1 LPDPED
7 RLRSALERL
16 APPADPA
23 GAYERIVEKKIRRQ
37 IYRKFQATALTIVVL
52 AGTIGGTIGL
62 VRVFRAGN
70 QQVTSAGPLAD
81 NGLIAF
87 VSARD
92 GTPDIFVMRRDGTH
106 VVNLTHDPAD
116 DHGPAFSPDGTKIA
130 FVSDREGN
138 ADIFLMKA
146 DGTDVHR
153 LVHLP
158 GSDESPS
165 WSPNGSKIAFADNT
179 DIGGQQVNYQLYVMN
194 GDGSDVTRLTSDQ
207 ALVNDSRPAWSPNGD
222 RIAVASEESFYP
234 STCPPQGLCHPLG
247 SRQVILVA
255 SANGSEIDRLSGV
268 PEQASDPAWS
278 PKGDRIAF
286 EAQGD
291 LYVTTADGEVVHRVT
306 RGPAIDAAPAWSP
319 DGTKIVFSSDLDG
332 SHGVDVV
339 DVSGSGRRR
348 LTSGV
353 AEASAPSW
361 QPLPKSHMPVEST
374 ASPSPSPSPS
384 QEPSE
389 TPSPSSTPPP
399 PAECA
404 TSFVNG
410 DFDGDGLLDTASICP
425 ADKGGFSL
433 DMVWG
438 PGPFPA
444 GSVALP
450 DCQDVCEALA
460 ATDLDGDGA
469 DEFVLQT
476 QQGASTQFVE
486 VYELPS
492 SEAFGQ
498 EAAIVAD
505 PGAPSYPAGEAA
517 VFPIGGS
524 VTHMDFLTCV
534 EGSHEV
540 VATSA
545 KLNDN
550 QTEWSI
556 HETAFTLDPA
566 YQSSG
571 NGSSDGYGEF
581 TVVST
586 ADSVL
591 AFDPTGE
598 NQPQPRGSACWE
610 EGAAPSPTAVP

>member
-1 LPDPED
+1 LPGPED
-7 RLRSALERL
+7 PLRSALERL

-37 IYRKFQATALTIVVL
+37 IYRKFQAAAMTVVVL
-52 AGTIGGTIGL
+52 AGTIGGTVGL
-62 VRVFRAGN
+62 VRVFRAGK
-70 QQVTSAGPLAD
+70 QPVSSVSALAD

-92 GTPDIFVMRRDGTH
+92 GSPDIFVMRRDGTH
-106 VVNLTHDPAD
+106 VVNLTRDPAN
-116 DHGPAFSPDGTKIA
+116 DHGPAFSPDGTQIA

-138 ADIFLMKA
+138 PDIFLMKA
-146 DGTDVHR
+146 NGTDVHR

-179 DIGGQQVNYQLYVMN
+179 DIGGHQTNYQLYVMN

-207 ALVNDSRPAWSPNGD
+207 ALVDDSRPAWSPNGS
-222 RIAVASEESFYP
+222 RIAVASEENLFFP
-234 STCPPQGLCHPLG
+234 CPPQALCHPVG
-247 SRQVILVA
+247 RQVILVA
-255 SANGSEIDRLSGV
+255 RADGSEIDRLSGV

-278 PKGDRIAF
+278 PDGDRIAF

-291 LYVTTADGEVVHRVT
+291 LYVTTADGKEVRRVT
-306 RGPAIDAAPAWSP
+306 TGPAIDAAPAWSP

-332 SHGVDVV
+332 SRGVDVV
-339 DVSGSGRRR
+339 DMSGSGRRR

-361 QPLPKSHMPVEST
+361 QPLPKSHTPVEST
-374 ASPSPSPSPS
+374 ASPSANPSPSP
-384 QEPSE
+384 EPSE

-399 PAECA
+399 PSECA
-404 TSFVNG
+404 TSFING
-410 DFDGDGLLDTASICP
+410 DFDGDGLLDTAAICP
-425 ADKGGFSL
+425 GDKGGFNL

-469 DEFVLQT
+469 DEFVLKIH
-476 QQGASTQFVE
+476 QGASTQFVE

-498 EAAIVAD
+498 QAAIVAD
-505 PGAPSYPAGEAA
+505 PGAPGFPAGEAA
-517 VFPIGGS
+517 VFALGGS
-524 VTHMDFLTCV
+524 VTHMDFLTCL
-534 EGSHEV
+534 EESHEV
-540 VATSA
+540 VSTSA
-545 KLNDN
+545 TLDDS
-550 QTEWSI
+550 QTEWAI

-566 YQSSG
+566 YHGPEQEIR
-571 NGSSDGYGEF
+571 DGFGEF

-586 ADSVL
+586 GDSML

-598 NQPQPRGSACWE
+598 LQPQPRGSACWD
-610 EGAAPSPTAVP
+610 EGAHPSPTAVP